1 MQRLQQA
8 QETLQQVQQR
18 LASASGRGN
27 PIGGI
32 VGVTSKS
39 TEKSLRLYN
48 GRDTYNQWVFMPVA
62 RGGAGGGARG
72 GAPGPEG
79 RGGRGGEGGRQGIGG
94 LPQGTLP
101 QGAGRRGGGPA
112 PAPAPRGR
120 F

>member
-1 MQRLQQA
+1 LRRAAQQA
-8 QETLQQVQQR
+8 
-18 LASASGRGN
+18 AGADGRGN
-27 PIGGI
+27 PVGGI

-62 RGGAGGGARG
+62 RGRAGAGARG
-72 GAPGPEG
+72 GAPGPTG
-79 RGGRGGEGGRQGIGG
+79 RGVEGGRG
-94 LPQGTLP
+94 LP
-101 QGAGRRGGGPA
+101 QGAGPRGGGGPM